1 MSYLCYHNL
10 DITILQQSITKDPIL
25 WLQEGSPQSVVKFIQ
40 KWSYV
45 HSSVI
50 KAPKQKGAP

>member
-10 DITILQQSITKDPIL
+10 VITILQQSITKDPIL
-25 WLQEGSPQSVVKFIQ
+25 WLQEGSPRSVVKSIQ
-40 KWSYV
+40 KMEL